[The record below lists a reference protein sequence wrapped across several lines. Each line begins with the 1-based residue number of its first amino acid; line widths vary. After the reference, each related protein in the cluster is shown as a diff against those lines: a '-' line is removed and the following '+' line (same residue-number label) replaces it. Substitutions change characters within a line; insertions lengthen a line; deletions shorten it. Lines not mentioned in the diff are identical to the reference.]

1 MRNLSGVA
9 LTQILIK
16 DSGTAKAC
24 PRMPGLLT
32 LDLSANELDDD
43 ALSSIGWACAH
54 GMVALRHLYLWAVDE
69 VTDVG
74 IQSIAQALDC
84 GTVITQAHHVAMAR
98 QGRMLDR
105 MPLEIIDLRMC
116 GEVSGSGVIALAR
129 VCPWLT
135 HLRLRGLRNIDDAT
149 METVGTSCPRLTALD
164 ASGASCTDEGIRSLA
179 AGCPLLEHVQ
189 LSGCKRV
196 SNPGVEALAARC
208 AGLRVLDLQGCSTVG
223 TPAARALAEHSRSLH
238 TVSFQCCA
246 GLTDAGF
253 FEVCRRC
260 PLRHITLKL
269 CAVSAEAVKQ
279 VEAERPQI
287 RVVCFDS
294 QSHSGRGA
302 ATSMTT

>member
-1 MRNLSGVA
+1 
-9 LTQILIK
+9 
-16 DSGTAKAC
+16 
-24 PRMPGLLT
+24 
-32 LDLSANELDDD
+32 
-43 ALSSIGWACAH
+43 
-54 GMVALRHLYLWAVDE
+54 MVALRHLYLWAVDE

-74 IQSIAQALDC
+74 IQSIAQALDFGAQKTGDLI
-84 GTVITQAHHVAMAR
+84 GTVITPAHHVAMAR
-98 QGRMLDR
+98 QGRMVDR
-105 MPLEIIDLRMC
+105 LPLEIIDLRMC
-116 GEVSGSGVIALAR
+116 GEVSGSGVTALAR
-129 VCPWLT
+129 VCPLLT
-135 HLRLRGLRNIDDAT
+135 DLRLRGLRNIDDAT
-149 METVGTSCPRLTALD
+149 METLGTSCPRLTALD

-287 RVVCFDS
+287 RVVCFES
-294 QSHSGRGA
+294 ESPSGRGA